1 MKNVFTALAGLI
13 FSATIKFLK
22 PDGTEGETDG
32 IPTWSTSRPDLIEI
46 TPSEDGYS
54 AKIRSLGAI
63 GTASIVVG
71 ADADLGEGV
80 QEIIIT
86 DQIQFIEPMVVTG
99 QISLEPE
106 IAEPEVTTGEIN
118 IESVAVTETVG
129 SWDAED
135 PLTGTNTAPV

>member
-13 FSATIKFLK
+13 FFASVRFLK
-22 PDGTEGETDG
+22 PDGTDGEVDG
-32 IPTWSTSRPDLIEI
+32 VPTWSTNRPDLIEI

-54 AKIRSLGAI
+54 ARIRSLGAV

-71 ADADLGEGV
+71 ADANLGDGV
-80 QEIIIT
+80 QELIIT

-129 SWDAED
+129 SWNAED
-135 PLTGTNTAPV
+135 PLTGTDTAPI

>member
-13 FSATIKFLK
+13 FFASVRFLK
-22 PDGTEGETDG
+22 PDGTDGEVDG
-32 IPTWSTSRPDLIEI
+32 VPTWSTSRPDLIEI

-71 ADADLGEGV
+71 ADADLGDGV
-80 QEIIIT
+80 QELIIT

-99 QISLEPE
+99 QVSLEPV
-106 IAEPEVTTGEIN
+106 IPEMEVFSGEII
-118 IESVAVTETVG
+118 IESAP
-129 SWDAED
+129 ED
-135 PLTGTNTAPV
+135 DVLII

>member
-13 FSATIKFLK
+13 FSATVKFLK
-22 PDGTEGETDG
+22 PDGTEGKIDG
-32 IPTWSTSRPDLIEI
+32 IPTWSTNRPDLIEI
-46 TPSEDGYS
+46 TPADDGYS

-63 GTASIVVG
+63 GTASIVVS
-71 ADADLGEGV
+71 ADADLGDGF

-99 QISLEPE
+99 QISLELE
-106 IAEPEVTTGEIN
+106 TVETEVTTGEIN

-129 SWDAED
+129 SEAAQDS
-135 PLTGTNTAPV
+135 VII